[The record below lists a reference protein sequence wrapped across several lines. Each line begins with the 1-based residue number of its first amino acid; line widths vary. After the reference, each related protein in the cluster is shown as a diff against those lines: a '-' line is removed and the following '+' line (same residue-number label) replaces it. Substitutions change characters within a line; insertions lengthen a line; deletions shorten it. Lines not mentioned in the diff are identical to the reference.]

1 MKMDFRGFF
10 SERPLFNKFLIT
22 IGVILLCSGL
32 FTFLGAWMTSSLY
45 GVDILTDPA
54 IINELND
61 PDVVASLKVLQLLS
75 TGLGMFLVPS
85 LIIAYLFSRS
95 PFRYLMFTGR
105 KDGMIAL
112 LVIILMLVSVPFINV
127 LISLNEGLVLPDFL
141 SGVEEWMKESEAS
154 AMALTDAFL
163 NMTTGTDLLVNLI
176 IMAVVPA
183 IGEELMF
190 RGVLQGMFRE
200 LTGNLHMAVIL
211 SAILFSAFHMQFY
224 GFVPRMVLGLVFGY
238 LLIWTGNMW
247 WPILGH
253 FINNGAAVLFIWFA
267 SHQQLPFDQDQIGTG
282 DGEWKLAIVSVVL
295 MIMMLAMIR
304 RRAVLNGHLTDQG
317 TTL

>member
-1 MKMDFRGFF
+1 MDFRGFF
-10 SERPLFNKFLIT
+10 SERPLFNKFLIA

-32 FTFLGAWMTSSLY
+32 FTFLGAWMTSSIY

-95 PFRYLMFTGR
+95 PIRYLMFAGR

-141 SGVEEWMKESEAS
+141 SGVEAWMRESEAS

-163 NMTTGTDLLVNLI
+163 NMTTGTDLLVNLF

-253 FINNGAAVLFIWFA
+253 FINNGAAVLFMWFA

-295 MIMMLAMIR
+295 MIMLLAMIR
-304 RRAVLNGHLTDQG
+304 RRAVLTGDLNDQRN
-317 TTL
+317 TL